1 MKIKK
6 GQLLELEVY
15 GIAFGGKGI
24 AKVNGLTVFV
34 EKAVPMDHVLARI
47 VKKKKQ
53 YAEARIDN
61 LNKPSPFRVTPRCRY
76 SGFCGGCKWQFL
88 HYDKQLEYKQQHV
101 MDSIE
106 RIGQIYGVP
115 VHPTIPS
122 PEIFEYRNKM
132 EFSCSDRRWLLPE
145 EMGKSDIDQNFALGL
160 HVPGTFYKVL
170 DTRVCLLQ
178 PELGNRILE
187 DVRKFIRLSGVPVY
201 GLRSHIG
208 FWRFIMLRHSK
219 AYNQWMVNI
228 VTSKEDQ
235 RTVQALADQLVK
247 TYPEIVSVVNNITSR
262 RAGVAMGEYEILL
275 SGQPSIRDKIGK
287 FEFEISANSFF
298 QTNTQ
303 GAQRLYDT
311 IKEYADLSGEETVVD
326 LYCGTGAIAI
336 FLSGAAKTV
345 IGIEIAESAV
355 NDSMNNCRINGISNC
370 RFVLGDIKDK
380 LAEFTVT
387 PDVMIIDPPRAGM
400 HKDVVCKILELA
412 PPRIVYVSCNPATM
426 ARDFGMLKESYR
438 VLEVQPVDMFPHT
451 YHIESVARL
460 DKRQKVSKI

>member
-1 MKIKK
+1 MKTKK

-53 YAEARIDN
+53 YAEARVDK
-61 LNKPSPFRVTPRCRY
+61 LNKPSPFRVTPRCKY

-101 MDSIE
+101 VDSIE

-145 EMGKSDIDQNFALGL
+145 EMGKSDIDKNFALGL

-187 DVRKFIRLSGVPVY
+187 DVREFIRLSGVPVY

-235 RTVQALADQLVK
+235 RTVQALADQVVR

-262 RAGVAMGEYEILL
+262 RAGVAVGEYEILL
-275 SGQPSIRDKIGK
+275 SGQPSIRDKIGE

-298 QTNTQ
+298 QTNTR
-303 GAQRLYDT
+303 GAQRLYET
-311 IKEYADLSGEETVVD
+311 IKEYANLSGEETVVD
-326 LYCGTGAIAI
+326 LYCGTGVIAI
-336 FLSGAAKTV
+336 FLSESAKTV

-370 RFVLGDIKDK
+370 RFVLGDIKEK
-380 LAEFTVT
+380 LNELTAA

-400 HKDVVCKILELA
+400 HKNVVYKILEIA
-412 PPRIVYVSCNPATM
+412 PARIVYVSCNPATM
-426 ARDFGMLKESYR
+426 ARDLGMLKESYR

-460 DKRQKVSKI
+460 EKATKIR

>member
-53 YAEARIDN
+53 YAEARVDT
-61 LNKPSPFRVTPRCRY
+61 LNKPSPFRVTPRCKY

-101 MDSIE
+101 VDSIE
-106 RIGQIYGVP
+106 RIGQIYDVP

-145 EMGKSDIDQNFALGL
+145 EMGKSDIDRNFALGL

-170 DTRVCLLQ
+170 DTQVCLLQ

-187 DVRKFIRLSGVPVY
+187 DVRKFIRFSGVPVY

-247 TYPEIVSVVNNITSR
+247 KYPEIVSVVNNITSR
-262 RAGVAMGEYEILL
+262 RAGVAVGEYEILL
-275 SGQPSIRDKIGK
+275 SGQPSIRDKIGE

-336 FLSGAAKTV
+336 FLSGAARTV

-380 LAEFTVT
+380 LAELTVT
-387 PDVMIIDPPRAGM
+387 PEVMIIDPPRAGM

-412 PPRIVYVSCNPATM
+412 PTRIVYVSCNPATM

-451 YHIESVARL
+451 YHIESVAKLELR
-460 DKRQKVSKI
+460 KMIN

>member
-53 YAEARIDN
+53 YAEARVDN
-61 LNKPSPFRVTPRCRY
+61 LNKPSPFRVTPRCKY

-88 HYDKQLEYKQQHV
+88 HYGKQLEYKQQHV
-101 MDSIE
+101 VDSIE
-106 RIGQIYGVP
+106 RIGQIYGVL

-145 EMGKSDIDQNFALGL
+145 EMGKSDIDKNFALGL

-187 DVRKFIRLSGVPVY
+187 DVREFIRLSGVPVY

-275 SGQPSIRDKIGK
+275 SGQTSITDRIGE
-287 FEFEISANSFF
+287 FDFEISANSFF

-412 PPRIVYVSCNPATM
+412 PTRIVYVSCNPATM
-426 ARDFGMLKESYR
+426 ARDLGMLKESYR

-451 YHIESVARL
+451 YHIESVAKL
-460 DKRQKVSKI
+460 NKRQKK

>member
-53 YAEARIDN
+53 YAEARVDN
-61 LNKPSPFRVTPRCRY
+61 LNKPSPFRVTPRCKY

-88 HYDKQLEYKQQHV
+88 HYGKQLEYKQQHV
-101 MDSIE
+101 VDSIE

-145 EMGKSDIDQNFALGL
+145 EMGKSDIDKNFALGL

-187 DVRKFIRLSGVPVY
+187 DVREFIRLSGVPVY

-235 RTVQALADQLVK
+235 RTVQILADQLIK

-275 SGQPSIRDKIGK
+275 SGQPGIRDKIGE

-311 IKEYADLSGEETVVD
+311 IKEYANLSGEETVVD

-336 FLSGAAKTV
+336 FLSRAAKTV

-400 HKDVVCKILELA
+400 HKNVVCKILELA
-412 PPRIVYVSCNPATM
+412 PNRIVYVSCNPATM
-426 ARDFGMLKESYR
+426 ARDLGMLKESYR
-438 VLEVQPVDMFPHT
+438 VLKVQPVDMFPHT
-451 YHIESVARL
+451 YHIESVAKLELR
-460 DKRQKVSKI
+460 KMIN